1 MRLFLSIEISNC
13 VSMKM
18 KESRG
23 EMGNAKELKILL
35 SKRKVNLDDVFK
47 EYIGEGGRY
56 QIFLLIM
63 LSVNAFCQ
71 ATVFGDI
78 IWVTDTKPHWCALP
92 GDVNPAL
99 HNLTLK
105 ERFNVTVPWIEKDGQ
120 WVYDS
125 CYTYDLNYSSIPH
138 GERTTQMSVK
148 ACSSWEFD
156 TSELKNTIVEKVR
169 NVSLFHSCDLTFI
182 SSQKLRLKNFLYF
195 EQWNM
200 VCDRKILIATTRSI
214 FLASFP
220 VGALLGGILTD
231 R

>member
-1 MRLFLSIEISNC
+1 MRLFLSIEISHY

-23 EMGNAKELKILL
+23 QMGSPKELKILL

-71 ATVFGDI
+71 AAVFGDI
-78 IWVTDTKPHWCALP
+78 IWVTDTKPHWCAVP
-92 GDVNPAL
+92 GDANPAL
-99 HNLTLK
+99 HNWTLK

-182 SSQKLRLKNFLYF
+182 SSQKPRLTNFNF
-195 EQWNM
+195 
-200 VCDRKILIATTRSI
+200 I
-214 FLASFP
+214 F
-220 VGALLGGILTD
+220 
-231 R
+231 

>member
-1 MRLFLSIEISNC
+1 
-13 VSMKM
+13 
-18 KESRG
+18 
-23 EMGNAKELKILL
+23 MGNSKELKILL

-92 GDVNPAL
+92 GDVNPVL

-105 ERFNVTVPWIEKDGQ
+105 ERLNVTVPWIEKDGQ
-120 WVYDS
+120 WISDS
-125 CYTYDLNYSSIPH
+125 CYAYDLNYSSIPH
-138 GERTTQMSVK
+138 GERTAQMFLK

-156 TSELKNTIVEKVR
+156 TSELKNTIVEKVS
-169 NVSLFHSCDLTFI
+169 NMSLLHSCNRI
-182 SSQKLRLKNFLYF
+182 SSQKPRLTSFNFMLCTV
-195 EQWNM
+195 EHGM
-200 VCDRKILIATTRSI
+200 
-214 FLASFP
+214 
-220 VGALLGGILTD
+220 
-231 R
+231 